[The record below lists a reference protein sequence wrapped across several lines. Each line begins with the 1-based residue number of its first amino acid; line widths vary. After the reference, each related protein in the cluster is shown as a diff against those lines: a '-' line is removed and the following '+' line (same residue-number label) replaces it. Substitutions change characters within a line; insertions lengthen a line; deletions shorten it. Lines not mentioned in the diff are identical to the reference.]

1 MQENLSFGIKSAK
14 EKVRHMTLTS
24 AIILAIDFLLSSAD
38 MILVVMYPSS
48 SGMGRLLSI
57 AVVSWGK
64 VAAYEIEGLC
74 T

>member
-1 MQENLSFGIKSAK
+1 
-14 EKVRHMTLTS
+14 MTLTS

-38 MILVVMYPSS
+38 MILVVIYPSS